1 MNNLVELA
9 VQRKILT
16 LLDFAH
22 CDGWVNMEGIL
33 RACHESTE
41 SLTELLIGDG
51 AEPGL
56 AFSVACTIHD
66 AWEKSPKLDTILA
79 WFMLDWPYAEDVAIA
94 CRESVVTFRRYGGF
108 QQLHANLVSV
118 GYEGRRLLEVER
130 FVDDITSACYSH
142 PLETVPS
149 FAAIRA
155 WYTQLLDPGFH
166 VRGLVGVSFSLDTVL
181 ALADVVTSFPNDWT
195 GNLGIHS
202 QLKYEETLMEAWWNW
217 FVEKGYADADR
228 PGLGNAIDELY
239 EYSPFVW

>member
-9 VQRKILT
+9 VQRKIFT
-16 LLDFAH
+16 LLDFTH

-33 RACHESTE
+33 RACREGTD
-41 SLTELLIGDG
+41 SLTNLLIDDN

-56 AFSVACTIHD
+56 AFSVACTIRA
-66 AWEKSPKLDTILA
+66 AWEKSPRLDTILA
-79 WFMLDWPYAEDVAIA
+79 WFMLDWPYAEDIAIA

-108 QQLHANLVSV
+108 QQLHTDFVSV
-118 GYEGRRLLEVER
+118 GYEGLRLLEAER

-166 VRGLVGVSFSLDTVL
+166 VRALVGASFSLDTVL
-181 ALADVVTSFPNDWT
+181 ALADVVMLFPPGWT
-195 GNLGIHS
+195 GNLGVHA
-202 QLKYEETLMEAWWNW
+202 QLKYVETLMNAWWEW
-217 FVEKGYADADR
+217 FVEKGYADAER
-228 PGLGNAIDELY
+228 KGLGNAVDELY
-239 EYSPFVW
+239 ECSPFVW